1 MSKAMSRKRRREI
14 IIIMARDR
22 EWSRI
27 FGVVDRI
34 MTPQD
39 GEKWLENDR
48 RIRASYVCAAQ
59 QKRGPVYS

>member
-1 MSKAMSRKRRREI
+1 MKPKMSRKRRREVI
-14 IIIMARDR
+14 LIMARDA

-48 RIRASYVCAAQ
+48 RIRARNVCEAQ
-59 QKRGPVYS
+59 SRPGPYHW

>member
-1 MSKAMSRKRRREI
+1 MKKALSRKRRREI
-14 IIIMARDR
+14 IIIAARDA

-48 RIRASYVCAAQ
+48 IVRARYVSAAQ
-59 QKRGPVYS
+59 QKRGPFHW